1 MKALQNNPHPKSTKG
16 RRIFTLPAAFSPKAR
31 GILFSSQQ
39 QALKKCRECESSP
52 MKTAMKNRRWMTS
65 MISEAKKTEV
75 EMPWSRG
82 ARRNAFIAKKSA
94 PAVKIQLR
102 ASA

>member
-1 MKALQNNPHPKSTKG
+1 MKAS
-16 RRIFTLPAAFSPKAR
+16 
-31 GILFSSQQ
+31 
-39 QALKKCRECESSP
+39 
-52 MKTAMKNRRWMTS
+52 MKNRRWMTS

-82 ARRNAFIAKKSA
+82 ARRAAFIAKKSA
-94 PAVKIQLR
+94 PAAKFQLR